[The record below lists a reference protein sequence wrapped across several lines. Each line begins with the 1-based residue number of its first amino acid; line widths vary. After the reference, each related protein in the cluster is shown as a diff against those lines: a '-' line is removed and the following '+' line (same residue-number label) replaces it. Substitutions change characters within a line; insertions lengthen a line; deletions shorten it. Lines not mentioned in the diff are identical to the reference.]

1 MKEQFQGLLRN
12 IAISSVMIGLSFR
25 SVSVGLSVFF
35 AFFSLASIV
44 EYMCYT
50 IVNLLKNETTTDER
64 AEPKAD

>member
-1 MKEQFQGLLRN
+1 MKEQFKGLLRN

-35 AFFSLASIV
+35 VLFSFSSIG

-50 IVNLLKNETTTDER
+50 IVNLLKDETTTDER
-64 AEPKAD
+64 AEQTAD